1 MDELI
6 GEVEPAED
14 SDDEEKKTKAYL
26 YTDGFAME
34 SQKYIQNYHHEL
46 FIHIHLKNKKL
57 FFFKK
62 KQKKKHKNLSKTNKT
77 VIQFYKSQK
86 TIFCLFLFF

>member
-34 SQKYIQNYHHEL
+34 I
-46 FIHIHLKNKKL
+46 
-57 FFFKK
+57 
-62 KQKKKHKNLSKTNKT
+62 
-77 VIQFYKSQK
+77 
-86 TIFCLFLFF
+86 

>member
-46 FIHIHLKNKKL
+46 FIHIHLKKTKNFS

-62 KQKKKHKNLSKTNKT
+62 NKKKNTKT
-77 VIQFYKSQK
+77 
-86 TIFCLFLFF
+86 